1 MTWAGAAPGAVA
13 PEAPLRAGSD
23 DRAGAEPRRDR
34 SLDVRHEPADF
45 RRQDRC
51 RDATSIPHPGGEP
64 TSHSQPHSQE
74 IHAQSLRR
82 AGRGQGASEAEI
94 KKAYRKLAKDFHPDR
109 NKNDAKAKDR
119 FAEANSAYEILG
131 DAEKRKQFDRGEID
145 AEGKPRATG
154 FEGFGGFGGGRGGNF
169 DFENMARAQRGGGMG
184 GGMGEDIFS
193 HIFGEAFRAG
203 GAGPGGQRQAA
214 KGEDVAAELLV
225 TLEQVASEEKL
236 RLALP
241 TGREVDVVIPRGVVD
256 GQTIR
261 LRGLGQSGGPRA
273 EPGDALLTIRIRP
286 HPRFT
291 VEGADLRTGVD
302 VPLEDAVLGGTIRV
316 PTLTG
321 AVEMKIPA
329 MTSSGR
335 TFRLRGKGLPKK
347 DGTRGDLFATT
358 AIVLPEGE
366 DAALTEFARG
376 RRATN
381 AA

>member
-1 MTWAGAAPGAVA
+1 MRNPYDVLGVA
-13 PEAPLRAGSD
+13 K
-23 DRAGAEPRRDR
+23 
-34 SLDVRHEPADF
+34 
-45 RRQDRC
+45 
-51 RDATSIPHPGGEP
+51 
-64 TSHSQPHSQE
+64 
-74 IHAQSLRR
+74 
-82 AGRGQGASEAEI
+82 GASEADI

-109 NKNDAKAKDR
+109 NKNDVKAKDR
-119 FAEANSAYEILG
+119 FAEANAAYEILG

-154 FEGFGGFGGGRGGNF
+154 FEGFPGGFGGRSAGF
-169 DFENMARAQRGGGMG
+169 DFESMARGRQGGV

-203 GAGPGGQRQAA
+203 GAGPGAQRQAA
-214 KGEDVAAELLV
+214 KGEDVAAELSV

-236 RLALP
+236 RLYLP

-261 LRGLGQSGGPRA
+261 LRGLGQSAGPRG
-273 EPGDALLTIRIRP
+273 EPGDALLTIRLRP

-291 VEGADLRTGVD
+291 VDGADLRVTVD

-321 AVEMKIPA
+321 AVEMKMPA

-347 DGTRGDLFATT
+347 DGTIGDLFATA
-358 AIVLPEGE
+358 AIVLPQDE

-376 RRATN
+376 RRAAR